1 MKKEWRKEEKE
12 YYLSK
17 NKPALID
24 IPTMNFFVIDG
35 KGDPNTSKEF
45 SDAIEALYSLSYT
58 VKTLPKKGITPK
70 GYYDYTVYPLEGKW
84 SFSTPPKDNEKL
96 DKNNFVYS
104 LMIRQPD
111 FVDETLAKEIIEKTK
126 FKKELKILEKVRFE
140 TFTEGLSV
148 QMMHIGSYDEE
159 KKSFLEMEKFCQ
171 DNNLTRISFEH
182 REIYLSDPR
191 KVEENKRRTLLR
203 FQVKKN

>member
-17 NKPALID
+17 NKPVLID

-58 VKTLPKKGITPK
+58 VKMLPKKGITPK